1 MEMLRKCGDVA
12 LRYMVSGNGLGWD
25 SILVIFSNHNDLV
38 ILAAFMAGHFVYSI
52 GLKTAVKNISVGF

>member
-1 MEMLRKCGDVA
+1 MEMLRRCGTEVHGEWEW
-12 LRYMVSGNGLGWD
+12 VGLD